1 MPAHHQ
7 KEDLLDPKDNSRG
20 ICRYVPD
27 QTDLE

>member
-1 MPAHHQ
+1 VHHQ
-7 KEDLLDPKDNSRG
+7 TEDIFDPKDTSRG

>member
-7 KEDLLDPKDNSRG
+7 TEDLLDPKDTSKE

-27 QTDLE
+27 KTDFK